1 MSDALSFENVVFSY
15 PGAKETEVLK
25 GLSLSAPAGTI
36 TALLGPNGVGKS
48 TLLGLALGWLRPEKG
63 SVSLFGEPISGL
75 TRSHLGRTVA
85 LVPQSEYIPFEFTVA
100 EYALLGRAPYLRP
113 LEIPKQA
120 DLEMV
125 RGVLN
130 EVGIL
135 HLRGRSVTELSA
147 GERQLLLLARA
158 LVQEPE
164 ILLLDEPSSHLDLA
178 NKRRLLE
185 ILKARL
191 RRGLSAVLTSHDPHF
206 AAALASKVC
215 LLEGGRAF
223 AAGTPLDILT
233 PANLRRTYGVP
244 VDVRILDGEPVVL
257 WHRQGT

>member
-1 MSDALSFENVVFSY
+1 MSDALVFDNVVFGY
-15 PGAKETEVLK
+15 PGGGDTPVLR
-25 GLSLSAPAGTI
+25 GLSLSAPPGRI
-36 TALLGPNGVGKS
+36 TALLGPNGVGKT
-48 TLLGLALGWLRPEKG
+48 TLLGLALGWLQPENG
-63 SVSLFGEPISGL
+63 TVSLFGEPISRL
-75 TRSHLGRTVA
+75 TRGHLGRTVA

-113 LEIPKQA
+113 LEIPKES
-120 DLEMV
+120 DLQIV
-125 RGVLN
+125 RTVLE
-130 EVGIL
+130 EVGIH
-135 HLRGRSVTELSA
+135 HLRERSVTELSA

-178 NKRRLLE
+178 NKQRLLE
-185 ILKARL
+185 ILKRRL

-206 AAALASKVC
+206 AAALATKVC

-223 AAGTPLDILT
+223 AAGSPLEILT

-244 VDVRILDGEPVVL
+244 VDVRVLDGEPVIL